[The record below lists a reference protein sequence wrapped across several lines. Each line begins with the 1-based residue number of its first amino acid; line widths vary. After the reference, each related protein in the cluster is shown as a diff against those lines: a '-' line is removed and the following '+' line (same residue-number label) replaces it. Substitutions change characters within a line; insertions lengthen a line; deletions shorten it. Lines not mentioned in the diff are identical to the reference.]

1 MGILSLARH
10 TSGERTRPRV
20 RVAATRRNELSTI
33 VDRSAEVRDGE
44 VAVARTRVACAPRI
58 LAAVVLCLVI
68 GFCSAPLA
76 VRSCYAAPL
85 DEIVV
90 SVADQELALLKRGKV
105 VKRFPISTSKFGTGD
120 AVGSYRTPLGE
131 TFVSAK
137 IGDGLPAGAVI
148 KNRNATGEIVQP
160 NTPGRDTIVSR
171 VIWLRGMDGTT
182 ANTRERC
189 IYIHGTA
196 EEKRIGRRASFGCIR
211 MRSKDVIELYRLVHI
226 GTHVRIS
233 EKPLS
238 NFLPPEEPSLLARA
252 D

>member
-1 MGILSLARH
+1 MTFSLRALPGIALMLLLGGTAGLRQ
-10 TSGERTRPRV
+10 V
-20 RVAATRRNELSTI
+20 RAA
-33 VDRSAEVRDGE
+33 GG
-44 VAVARTRVACAPRI
+44 P
-58 LAAVVLCLVI
+58 
-68 GFCSAPLA
+68 P
-76 VRSCYAAPL
+76 
-85 DEIVV
+85 EIVV
-90 SVADQELALLKRGKV
+90 SVADQELVLIAGGKV

-120 AVGSYRTPLGE
+120 AIGSYRTPLGE

-137 IGDGLPAGAVI
+137 IGDGLPAGAVLR
-148 KNRNATGEIVQP
+148 NRNATGEIVKA
-160 NTPGRDTIVSR
+160 NAPGRDAIVSR

-196 EEKRIGRRASFGCIR
+196 EEQRIGRRASFGCIR
-211 MRSKDVIELYRLVHI
+211 MRSKDVIVLYSLVHI

-238 NFLPPEEPSLLARA
+238 TFLPPEEPSLLARA

>member
-1 MGILSLARH
+1 MTGRSRRSISVLAAAVLSILPAAR
-10 TSGERTRPRV
+10 GAGTRP
-20 RVAATRRNELSTI
+20 
-33 VDRSAEVRDGE
+33 
-44 VAVARTRVACAPRI
+44 
-58 LAAVVLCLVI
+58 
-68 GFCSAPLA
+68 
-76 VRSCYAAPL
+76 
-85 DEIVV
+85 EIIV
-90 SVADQELALLKRGKV
+90 SVADQELAFVAWGKV

-148 KNRNATGEIVQP
+148 KNRNATGEIVQA
-160 NTPGRDTIVSR
+160 NAPGRDAIVSR

-182 ANTRERC
+182 ANTRDRC

-196 EEKRIGRRASFGCIR
+196 EEQRIGRRASFGCIR
-211 MRSKDVIELYRLVHI
+211 MRSKDVIALYSLVHI
-226 GTHVRIS
+226 GDHVRIS
-233 EKPLS
+233 EKPLA